1 MKRVLEHITEA
12 LAKNTEQDV
21 CRLFHG
27 RGQCYPGLGHVNVDW
42 FSPVLLITLYQAVEP
57 TEWQA
62 FVEGL
67 ETIKGKAETVLVQRR
82 YEKGAPTECLW
93 GVVPDQPVA
102 REEDLRFLLDFGAKQ
117 NSGFFLDMAPGRQW
131 LRQRSQDKRILNLFS
146 YTCAFSIVAIA
157 GGAKTV
163 VNLDMSKAALAVGR
177 RNHQLNGQQNKL
189 PRDIDFMPHD
199 LFRSWKRVIQKG
211 PYDIVIIDPPSHQ
224 RGSFIA
230 SKDYQKI
237 TRRLPQ
243 LLAEG
248 GEVLACLNAPE
259 IPEEFIHALF
269 AEHFPNASFVE
280 RLANRED
287 FPEHNAQRNLK
298 MLVYRLLAAK
308 EDDNR

>member
-1 MKRVLEHITEA
+1 MKRVLEHITEV
-12 LAKNTEQDV
+12 LTQNTEQDA

-27 RGQCYPGLGHVNVDW
+27 RGQCYSGLGHINVDW
-42 FSPVLLITLYQAVEP
+42 FSPVLLITLYQAVDS
-57 TEWQA
+57 TEWED
-62 FVEGL
+62 FVDGL
-67 ETIKGKAETVLVQRR
+67 DAIKDKVGTVLVQRR

-93 GVVPDQPVA
+93 GAVPDQPVA
-102 REEDLRFLLDFGAKQ
+102 QEEDLRFLLNFGAKQ

-131 LRQRSQDKRILNLFS
+131 LRKRSQDKRILNLFS

-157 GGAKTV
+157 GGAKMV

-177 RNHQLNGQQNKL
+177 SNHQLNGQKEKL
-189 PRDIDFMPHD
+189 SRDIDFMPHD

-211 PYDIVIIDPPSHQ
+211 PYDIVIVDPPSHQ

-237 TRRLPQ
+237 IHRLPQ
-243 LLAEG
+243 LLPLG

-259 IPEEFIHALF
+259 MLEEFIHALF
-269 AEHFPNASFVE
+269 AEHLPGSTFIE

-287 FPEHNAQRNLK
+287 FPEHNTQRNLK
-298 MLVYRLLAAK
+298 MLVYRLPAAK